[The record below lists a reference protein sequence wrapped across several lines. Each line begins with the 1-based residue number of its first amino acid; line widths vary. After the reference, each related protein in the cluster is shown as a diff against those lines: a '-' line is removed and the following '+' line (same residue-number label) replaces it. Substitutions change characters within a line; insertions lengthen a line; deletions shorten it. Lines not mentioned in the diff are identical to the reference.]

1 MKKLNP
7 YIAVVGRFMMVLIFL
22 LSGITKATN
31 VSGTQGYMESMGVPG
46 ILFPLVVLLE
56 VGGAL
61 AIILGW
67 QTRIVA
73 FLFAGF
79 SLLTAL
85 IFHNQLS
92 DQMQYFTF
100 MRNISMAGGFLML
113 VRFGAGELSL
123 DNWRRTKSR
132 AAAPS

>member
-1 MKKLNP
+1 MEKLNP

-79 SLLTAL
+79 SLITAL

-92 DQMQYFTF
+92 DQMQYLTF
-100 MRNISMAGGFLML
+100 LKNVSIAGGFLML

-123 DNWRRTKSR
+123 DNWRRAKAQSAT
-132 AAAPS
+132 PS